1 MVSVRHTGQGPAPA
15 TPAPGP
21 IGPPMDP
28 LGPGGPCLRDTGE
41 DDVMGDATATEA
53 TTAPTIAILTR
64 MFRVREA

>member
-28 LGPGGPCLRDTGE
+28 LGPGGPCLRDKGE

-64 MFRVREA
+64 MFRVRGA